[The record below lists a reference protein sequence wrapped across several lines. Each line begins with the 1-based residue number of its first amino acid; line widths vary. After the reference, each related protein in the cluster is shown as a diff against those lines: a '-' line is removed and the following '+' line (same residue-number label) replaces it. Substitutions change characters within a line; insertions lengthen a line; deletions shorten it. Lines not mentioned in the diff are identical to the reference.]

1 MIAFL
6 RSLSP
11 IDVLTAVVDIGV
23 VAYVLYRIFLLIR
36 GTRAI
41 QLLKGVMMLLAATF
55 ISQWLGLKTVY
66 WLLGKVTL
74 GLAVAL
80 PIVFQ
85 PELRRALE
93 HLGRGRIFR
102 TDADPLQ
109 DDDQTSVVREILRAV
124 EQLAKNKVG
133 ALIVLERETG
143 LNDYVETGIRI
154 DGTVSAEFLIN
165 IFIPNTPLHDGAV
178 VVRGNRVLAAGC
190 FLPLTEAQG
199 LSTELGSRHRSA
211 LGITEHS
218 DAIVVV
224 VSEETGTVSLANAGK
239 LIRHLDGKT
248 LEEMLGT
255 LLKPKGLNIHLFN
268 RGAAS

>member
-1 MIAFL
+1 MISFL

-11 IDVLTAVVDIGV
+11 IDILAAVVDIGV
-23 VAYVLYRIFLLIR
+23 VAYVLYRLFLLIQ

-41 QLLKGVMMLLAATF
+41 QLLKGVIVLVAATF
-55 ISQWLGLKTVY
+55 VSQWLGLKTVY
-66 WLLGKVTL
+66 WLLGKIML

-93 HLGRGRIFR
+93 QLGRGRLFR
-102 TDADPLQ
+102 PETDQALDE
-109 DDDQTSVVREILRAV
+109 DQALVIKEVLRAV
-124 EQLAKNKVG
+124 EQLSKNKIG

-154 DGTVSAEFLIN
+154 EGVVSSEFLIN

-178 VVRGNRVLAAGC
+178 IIRGGRVLAAGC

-218 DAIVVV
+218 DAVVVV
-224 VSEETGTVSLANAGK
+224 VSEETGIVSLANAGK
-239 LIRHLDGKT
+239 LIRHVETKT
-248 LEEMLGT
+248 LEEMLT
-255 LLKPKGLNIHLFN
+255 ALLKPKGLGIHLFN
-268 RGAAS
+268 RGAES

>member
-1 MIAFL
+1 MTSFL

-11 IDVLTAVVDIGV
+11 IDILAAVVDIGV
-23 VAYVLYRIFLLIR
+23 VAYVLYRLFLLIQ

-41 QLLKGVMMLLAATF
+41 QLLKGVIVLVAATF

-93 HLGRGRIFR
+93 QLGRGRLFR
-102 TDADPLQ
+102 PELDTASEE
-109 DDDQTSVVREILRAV
+109 DQALVVRELLRAV
-124 EQLAKNKVG
+124 EQLSKNKVG
-133 ALIVLERETG
+133 ALVVLERETG

-154 DGTVSAEFLIN
+154 DGVVSAEFLVN

-178 VVRGNRVLAAGC
+178 ILRGNRVLAAGC

-218 DAIVVV
+218 DAAAVV

-239 LIRHLDGKT
+239 LIRHLDTKT
-248 LEEMLGT
+248 LEEMLT
-255 LLKPKGLNIHLFN
+255 ALLKPKGVAIHLFK
-268 RGAAS
+268 RGAES